1 MTVKSK
7 EYIPYISNTDIKKRI
22 KEIAGELKRK
32 YENKIPVFIG
42 VLNGAFIFMADLIR
56 EVNIDCEID
65 FYKLSSYGD
74 NKISS
79 GDVKSLKEL
88 NCDITGRDV
97 IVVEDIIDSGL
108 SIKYI
113 KEDIE
118 RRNPKSLKI
127 AALLYKKGVSKLNF
141 KIDYIGFKIPDKFVV
156 GYGLD
161 YAQKYRNLKGIFV
174 LK

>member
-1 MTVKSK
+1 MIDKK
-7 EYIPYISNTDIKKRI
+7 KLNPYISSKDIRTRVKQI
-22 KEIAGELKRK
+22 AKEIRIEYKEK
-32 YENKIPVFIG
+32 EPVFIG
-42 VLNGAFIFMADLIR
+42 ILNGAFIFMSDLIR

-74 NKISS
+74 QKISS
-79 GDVKSLKEL
+79 GQVKSLKNL
-88 NCDITGRDV
+88 NCDIQGRDV
-97 IVVEDIIDSGL
+97 IVIEDIIDSGL

-113 KEDIE
+113 KEDIL

-127 AALLYKKGVSKLNF
+127 ASLLFKKGISKLDFN
-141 KIDYIGFKIPDKFVV
+141 IDYVGFKIPNKFVV

-161 YAQKYRNLKGIFV
+161 YAQKYRNLKEIFV

>member
-1 MTVKSK
+1 MIDKK
-7 EYIPYISNTDIKKRI
+7 KLNLYISSKDIRTRVKQI
-22 KEIAGELKRK
+22 AKEIRIEYKEK
-32 YENKIPVFIG
+32 EPVFIG
-42 VLNGAFIFMADLIR
+42 ILNGAFIFMSDLIR

-74 NKISS
+74 QKISS
-79 GDVKSLKEL
+79 GQVKSLKNL
-88 NCDITGRDV
+88 NCDIQGRDV
-97 IVVEDIIDSGL
+97 IVIEDIIDSGL

-113 KEDIE
+113 KEDIL

-127 AALLYKKGVSKLNF
+127 ASLLFKEGISKLDFN
-141 KIDYIGFKIPDKFVV
+141 IDYVGFKIPNKFVV

-161 YAQKYRNLKGIFV
+161 YAQKYRNLKEIFV

>member
-1 MTVKSK
+1 MIDKK
-7 EYIPYISNTDIKKRI
+7 KLNLYISSKDIRTRVKQI
-22 KEIAGELKRK
+22 AKEIRIEYKEK
-32 YENKIPVFIG
+32 EPVFIG
-42 VLNGAFIFMADLIR
+42 ILNGAFIFMSDLIR

-74 NKISS
+74 QKISS
-79 GDVKSLKEL
+79 GQVKSLKNL
-88 NCDITGRDV
+88 NCDIQGRDV
-97 IVVEDIIDSGL
+97 IVIEDIIDSGL

-113 KEDIE
+113 KDDIS

-127 AALLYKKGVSKLNF
+127 ASLLFKEGISKLDFN
-141 KIDYIGFKIPDKFVV
+141 IDYVGFKIPNKFVV

-161 YAQKYRNLKGIFV
+161 YAQKYRNLKEIFV